1 MNYFILLPI
10 VAAFL
15 LGASIPFQNFDSDE
29 KINKYATISTFL
41 VSIITFIVLFSLNG
55 ERVTLFSFNSALNVT
70 FKIDGLSTVFASMVS
85 FLWPLAVIYA
95 TEYMKHEGLLRKFYT
110 FYIGNIRQLHWVLRF
125 HGICL
130 RCISAMN
137 F

>member
-41 VSIITFIVLFSLNG
+41 VSIVFIKWGKS
-55 ERVTLFSFNSALNVT
+55 
-70 FKIDGLSTVFASMVS
+70 
-85 FLWPLAVIYA
+85 
-95 TEYMKHEGLLRKFYT
+95 YT
-110 FYIGNIRQLHWVLRF
+110 FLL
-125 HGICL
+125 
-130 RCISAMN
+130 
-137 F
+137 